1 MKGFSYRAP
10 EMLDLFQG
18 KVISE
23 KADIWALGCFLY
35 RLAFL
40 KSPFEENGSLQILN
54 VNYTIPEDS
63 PYTNTLHSLIS
74 TALATPTY

>member
-1 MKGFSYRAP
+1 
-10 EMLDLFQG
+10 
-18 KVISE
+18 
-23 KADIWALGCFLY
+23 
-35 RLAFL
+35 LAFL

-74 TALATPTY
+74 TALAIPTY